1 MKKSESSSIDYSNF
15 FSGNRLYSSVSGNE
29 KKFMELHGIAASVLL
44 LLPQSMS
51 VSYFPVT
58 YGLKYSKQFSS
69 GHMQTLY
76 ISISF
81 TIYYPS
87 LYFRESGV
95 FCLLNANTFCNIKF
109 YLIKSSGKVNMKQ
122 ELLWCE

>member
-1 MKKSESSSIDYSNF
+1 MNHQALITLIFFQVIDYTL
-15 FSGNRLYSSVSGNE
+15 LYQVMK